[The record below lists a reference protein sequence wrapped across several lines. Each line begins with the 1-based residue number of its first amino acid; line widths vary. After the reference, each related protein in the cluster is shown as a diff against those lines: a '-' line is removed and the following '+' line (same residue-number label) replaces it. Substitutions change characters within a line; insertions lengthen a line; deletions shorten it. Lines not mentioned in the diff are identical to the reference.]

1 VNIAKSLIERQR
13 KLVQTIND
21 KPEKFVD
28 PLEQADRMEQDIFY
42 SSEGESDEEANNYHL
57 LEDVIDLKKRNLNAS
72 LVRNMPNSKKPAR
85 QTKPG

>member
-1 VNIAKSLIERQR
+1 MNIAKSLIERQR

-42 SSEGESDEEANNYHL
+42 SSEGESDE
-57 LEDVIDLKKRNLNAS
+57 
-72 LVRNMPNSKKPAR
+72 
-85 QTKPG
+85 